1 MFKPSML
8 VLPLAAAALFAPPLF
23 AQGTLREAV
32 ERAWERQPS
41 FQAKA
46 ARGEEFAAKRDA
58 TQALF
63 PEPPSLSV
71 GNRNDRLNRNQGGQE
86 WEAGIALPLWLPGEQ
101 GRQGAI
107 VNAERDQYDT
117 GLAAAK
123 LKVAGEVREAYW
135 QVRLA
140 GNELAL
146 ARRKAEEAAA
156 LAADVER
163 RVKAGDL
170 ARVDL
175 NQAQA
180 AERLARAALTEAEI
194 KAFKARQAFDVL
206 TGMSALPGDEERSA
220 SAGASLEDH
229 PLLAPLQRAVA
240 TTQAKLSQATQ
251 SVRNNPELELGV
263 RSERNAFDNPYA
275 NSLQMRL
282 RLPFATDARNKP
294 RIAAANAE
302 LIEAHAAYNL
312 ERAKVAAETEATRRE
327 LEQARTVVQLTQ
339 ARFALAAD
347 TQRLLAR
354 AFALGE
360 LDLIARLRAE
370 NERFESELGFTRA
383 KLEAARAISRLNQ
396 ALGVLP

>member
-1 MFKPSML
+1 MRIL
-8 VLPLAAAALFAPPLF
+8 VALIGGIAVALPAHAQSLRESVEAAWMRQPLAQARPA
-23 AQGTLREAV
+23 
-32 ERAWERQPS
+32 RA
-41 FQAKA
+41 
-46 ARGEEFAAKRDA
+46 EEFAARRDA
-58 TQALF
+58 AQALF
-63 PEPPSLSV
+63 PEPPSLVV
-71 GNRNDRLNRNQGGQE
+71 GNRDDRLHRNEGVQE

-101 GRQGAI
+101 GRQSAI
-107 VNAERDQYDT
+107 INAERDQYDT
-117 GLAAAK
+117 GLKAVK
-123 LKVAGEVREAYW
+123 LKIAGEVRDAYW
-135 QVRLA
+135 QARLA
-140 GNELAL
+140 ENELVL

-175 NQAQA
+175 NQSQA

-194 KAFKARQAFDVL
+194 KAFKARQAFAVL
-206 TGMSALPGDEERSA
+206 TGMSALPSSEESSAPA
-220 SAGASLEDH
+220 SAALDDH
-229 PLLAPLQRAVA
+229 PLLAPAQRAVVTA
-240 TTQAKLSQATQ
+240 QAKLRQATQ
-251 SVRNNPELELGV
+251 SLRNNPEIELGV
-263 RSERNAFDNPYA
+263 RRERNAFDNPYE
-275 NSLQMRL
+275 NSLQIRF

-327 LEQARTVVQLTQ
+327 LEQARTVVQLTA
-339 ARFALAAD
+339 ARFTLAAD

-370 NERFESELGFTRA
+370 NERFEAELSFTRA

-396 ALGVLP
+396 ASGVLP

>member
-1 MFKPSML
+1 MRIL
-8 VLPLAAAALFAPPLF
+8 VVLTGAIALALPAH
-23 AQGTLREAV
+23 AQSLRDAV
-32 ERAWERQPS
+32 EAAWARQPAY
-41 FQAKA
+41 QAQP
-46 ARGEEFAAKRDA
+46 ARAEEYAAKRDA
-58 TQALF
+58 AQALF

-71 GNRNDRLNRNQGGQE
+71 ANRNDRLNRNGGAQE
-86 WEAGIALPLWLPGEQ
+86 WEAEIALPLWLPGER
-101 GRQGAI
+101 GRQSAI

-117 GLAAAK
+117 GLTAAK
-123 LKVAGEVREAYW
+123 LKIAGEVRDAYW
-135 QVRLA
+135 QARLA
-140 GNELAL
+140 ENELAL

-163 RVKAGDL
+163 RVKAGEV

-194 KAFKARQAFDVL
+194 RAFKARQAFAVL
-206 TGMSALPGDEERSA
+206 TGLTTLPAAVESIAPAHPD
-220 SAGASLEDH
+220 LEDH
-229 PLLAPLQRAVA
+229 PLLAPLQRAVT
-240 TTQAKLSQATQ
+240 TTQARLRQATQ
-251 SVRNNPELELGV
+251 SLRNNPELELGV
-263 RSERNAFDNPYA
+263 RRERNAFDDPYA
-275 NSLQMRL
+275 NSVQMRF

-327 LEQARTVVQLTQ
+327 LEQARTVAQLTE
-339 ARFALAAD
+339 ARFTLAAD

-370 NERFESELGFTRA
+370 NEHFEAELNFTRA
-383 KLEAARAISRLNQ
+383 KLEAMRAISRLNQ